1 MMTHIARFWLP
12 AFLLLWTGVAAP
24 AAQGEKKISMK
35 TAPPAVREAFE
46 KQFPQARV
54 LGVSEEKAPEGMLY
68 EVESEWRGRHYD
80 VTYKAGGALVSVE
93 ETIPMSEVPP
103 AVAAALKKEFPS
115 AKVVRAE
122 KITEGGVL
130 SYEFQLKGG
139 PKKEAKFSADG
150 KLLESE

>member
-1 MMTHIARFWLP
+1 MHAHRIWLL
-12 AFLLLWTGVAAP
+12 ALVLLWACSAAP
-24 AAQGEKKISMK
+24 AVQAEKKIGVK
-35 TAPPAVREAFE
+35 DLPAPVREAFE

-54 LGVSEEKAPEGMLY
+54 LGVSEEKEPGGAVY
-68 EVESEWRGRHYD
+68 EIEIQWRGRHYD
-80 VTYKAGGALVSVE
+80 VTYKPDGASVSVE
-93 ETIPMSEVPP
+93 ETIPMEEVPA

-115 AKVVRAE
+115 ARVIRAE

-150 KLLESE
+150 KLLEAE

>member
-1 MMTHIARFWLP
+1 MIHAARFLP
-12 AFLLLWTGVAAP
+12 LVVVFLWGAAAAP
-24 AAQGEKKISMK
+24 AAQDEKKISMK